1 MIAGDSKEYEFIS
14 EEIEKLNLKDVV
26 LSCEIGL
33 RRGLGSQ
40 TIMDSV
46 IAKGISYYRHI
57 AVDPYGNLNYKH
69 YDDVEPYTADY
80 TDNMKVETLYDL
92 SKYKEFAFFEF
103 PDTYF
108 FQTMKDGYPMSIDG
122 QIYMKDSYS
131 IVHLDGPHTTLAVND
146 EISFFMRRME
156 DESIIILDDH
166 KTYNIQTID
175 WSLNKMGFKVVRKG
189 DRKLIY
195 KREKA

>member
-1 MIAGDSKEYEFIS
+1 MIQGDSKEYEFIS
-14 EEIEKLNLKDVV
+14 EEIEKLDLKDVV

-33 RRGLGSQ
+33 RRGMGSQ
-40 TIMDSV
+40 TIMDAV
-46 IAKGISYYRHI
+46 ISKGVPYYRHI
-57 AVDPYGNLNYKH
+57 AVDPYGNLNYQH
-69 YDDVEPYTADY
+69 YDNVDPYTADY

-92 SKYKEFAFFEF
+92 VKYKEFAFFEF

-108 FQTMKDGYPMSIDG
+108 FETMKNGYPMSIDG
-122 QIYMKDSYS
+122 QMYMKDTYS

-156 DESIIILDDH
+156 EESIIILDDH
-166 KTYNIQTID
+166 KTYNTQTID

-189 DRKLIY
+189 ERKLIY

>member
-1 MIAGDSKEYEFIS
+1 MIQGDSKEYEFIS
-14 EEIEKLNLKDVV
+14 EEIEKLDLKDVV

-33 RRGLGSQ
+33 RRGMGSQ
-40 TIMDSV
+40 TIMDAV
-46 IAKGISYYRHI
+46 ISKGVPYYRHI
-57 AVDPYGNLNYKH
+57 AVDPYGNLNYQH
-69 YDDVEPYTADY
+69 YDNVDPYTADY

-92 SKYKEFAFFEF
+92 VKYKEFAFFEF

-108 FQTMKDGYPMSIDG
+108 FETMKNGYPMSIDG
-122 QIYMKDSYS
+122 QMYMKDTYS

-156 DESIIILDDH
+156 EESIIILDDH
-166 KTYNIQTID
+166 KTYNTQTID
-175 WSLNKMGFKVVRKG
+175 WSLNKMGFKIVRKG
-189 DRKLIY
+189 ERKLIY